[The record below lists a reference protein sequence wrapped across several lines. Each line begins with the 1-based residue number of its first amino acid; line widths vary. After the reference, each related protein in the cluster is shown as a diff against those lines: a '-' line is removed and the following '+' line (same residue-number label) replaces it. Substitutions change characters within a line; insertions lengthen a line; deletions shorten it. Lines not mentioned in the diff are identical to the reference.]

1 MVIAWTLSIL
11 SGAVATALLRA
22 PVGGPT
28 IASVALTAHTIAGA
42 AIGAAVVWHLARSR
56 KTRAQLAAALVAAA
70 VTSGWFASRSF
81 TPLTVAGHASAAFVA
96 LALLV
101 EKARVVAWK
110 TLAARAG
117 SALLLFQI
125 ALAALVRHHVV
136 GLAWHFLVGGAA
148 AIAILVPAVVVTQD
162 ESAFIAEKRVARW
175 AIAALLTQAL
185 LGVALLLMV
194 AAGTD
199 NVSLWRAT
207 MNAHVLVGTLTLL
220 AAASFSHVLAAGG
233 HRVIAHRNRRSI
245 APS

>member
-1 MVIAWTLSIL
+1 MAIVWTLSIL
-11 SGAVATALLRA
+11 SGAAATALLRA
-22 PVGGPT
+22 PIGGPT
-28 IASVALTAHTIAGA
+28 IAWVALTAHTIAGA
-42 AIGAAVVWHLARSR
+42 AIGAAIVWHLARSR
-56 KTRAQLAAALVAAA
+56 RARSALAALLVAAA
-70 VTSGWFASRSF
+70 VVSGWLASRSF
-81 TPLTVAGHASAAFVA
+81 TPFTVAGHAIAAFA
-96 LALLV
+96 PLALLV

-125 ALAALVRHHVV
+125 ALAALVRHHLV
-136 GLAWHFLVGGAA
+136 GLAWHFFVGGVAA
-148 AIAILVPAVVVTQD
+148 TAILVPAVVVTQD
-162 ESAFIAEKRVARW
+162 ESAFVAEKRGARW
-175 AIAALLTQAL
+175 AIAAVLMQAL

-199 NVSLWRAT
+199 NLALWRAT

-233 HRVIAHRNRRSI
+233 HRVMARRNRRSI